1 RDNIAQK
8 RNKPFYFVFSNEQL
22 LRLAKESNSDLS
34 KVFSSRQKFS
44 KKELKL
50 IQEVISEQFDN
61 SPFVLQ
67 TNHVNF
73 SDLPQLQQKLLLWRN
88 QIVKEF
94 DIPKRFVLSK
104 EEILL
109 LDYSTIE
116 SVMKKIWF
124 SQQNDKICIQL
135 TNSLLSALNY

>member
-1 RDNIAQK
+1 
-8 RNKPFYFVFSNEQL
+8 VFSNEQL

-50 IQEVISEQFDN
+50 LEEVISEQFDN
-61 SPFVLQ
+61 SPFELQ

-88 QIVKEF
+88 QIGKEF
-94 DIPKRFVLSK
+94 DIPKRFILSK

-135 TNSLLSALNY
+135 TDSLLTSLNY